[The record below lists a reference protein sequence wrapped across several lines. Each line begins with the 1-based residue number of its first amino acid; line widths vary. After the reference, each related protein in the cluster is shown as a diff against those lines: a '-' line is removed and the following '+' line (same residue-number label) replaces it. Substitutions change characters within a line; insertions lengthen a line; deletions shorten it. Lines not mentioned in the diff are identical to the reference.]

1 MKKISLFVALI
12 LCCSWQLVLAQKIIT
27 GTVTDAK
34 DGSTLPG
41 VSIVVKG
48 TTTGT
53 LTDISGSYSIKATA
67 DQVLLFSFIGFKSQ
81 EIAVGNQSTLNV
93 ALVQNAEL
101 LDEVVVVGYG
111 TTKKKDLTGAIATVN
126 TKQMNLGGTVT
137 NAAQALQGKSA
148 GVVVT
153 QSSRAPGQGAS
164 VRIRGLS
171 SIRSN
176 NEPLYVVD
184 GFPSTSGSDIN
195 PNDIESMQILK
206 DASATAIYGARGAN
220 GVIMITTKR
229 GKQGDSRISFNGTTS
244 LQTIQNPFSML
255 SGQQYM
261 TMANDLYREIDNQQD
276 QQYGVYSQTQLQS
289 TVNTDWI
296 AETTR
301 TGKIQDYNLQFQG
314 GNDKT
319 RILGSVGYYD
329 QQGVLKNTSY
339 NRISARVNVDQKIND
354 FVKAGAT
361 LYGQRANSN
370 FQAYDGNILTSNVL
384 LGILTYDPTVKPYN
398 EDGTFGRPPGG
409 KGDNPLANLISRT
422 NDQISDKY
430 NGNFFLEIEPIKGLV
445 ARINGGAELRNGFT
459 GTYLPRSTYQG
470 GIDKGV
476 ASTNNTSSSR
486 QLFDATLTYAKVLQD
501 VHSFSIM
508 GGLASEKTVSSGN
521 YLGVKGFSTDL
532 FLYNNMGAAS
542 TITGRSSYK
551 TESMLKSFFGRLN
564 YSYNDKY
571 LATFTLRSDGSS
583 RFGAENQ
590 YGLFPSGSL
599 AWRMDQEDFI
609 KNLNVFS
616 NLKFRVSYGVTG
628 NDQVGN
634 YEALALMSNTHL
646 TFDGSTNTSGTHI
659 NSNNA
664 ENPGLKW
671 ESTAQYN
678 AGFDMGF
685 FNSRLLATIDI
696 YYKKTSDLLLSQ
708 PLPIYSGYTTMIS
721 NVGDMENK
729 GFELELTSRNFIN
742 EFKWDTKFSYSMNRN
757 KVTNLGGTGA
767 DIYLGTSKPMGNVSE
782 ESFAVIREGET
793 LGSLFGYEYIGV
805 MQTGETYA
813 PQPNSKPGDPKF
825 ADISGPNGVPDGKIT
840 SDDRTIIGRAYPKA
854 VLGLTNTFS
863 YKNFDLTNFW
873 YAALGQDMLNMN
885 NMNLEW
891 NRTTDALNR
900 WTTTNTDTDI
910 PRNGFYYSKYGGYTN
925 SHFIEKAS
933 FLRMKTLTLGY
944 TLPSKSKYLQSLR
957 VYFMA
962 ENLIVI
968 TNYSGW
974 DPEVDTKSYESG
986 GVGTTANAGA
996 GLDFNS
1002 YPSMKSFTFGL
1013 NLNF

>member
-1 MKKISLFVALI
+1 MKKITLLLALMLF
-12 LCCSWQLVLAQKIIT
+12 CSWQLVLAQKTVT
-27 GTVTDAK
+27 GKVTDAK
-34 DGSTLPG
+34 DGTTLPG

-48 TTTGT
+48 TTVGT
-53 LTDISGSYSIKATA
+53 LSDINGNYSVKVS
-67 DQVLLFSFIGFKSQ
+67 DNNDLVFSFIGYNTQ
-81 EIAVGNQSTLNV
+81 EIAVGNQSVINIV
-93 ALVQNAEL
+93 MVQSAEL

-137 NAAQALQGKSA
+137 NAAQALQGKTA
-148 GVVVT
+148 GIVVT
-153 QSSRAPGQGAS
+153 QSSSAPGQGAT
-164 VRIRGLS
+164 VRIRGLNSIS
-171 SIRSN
+171 SS

-229 GKQGDSRISFNGTTS
+229 GKQGDSHISFSGTTS
-244 LQTIQNPFSML
+244 LQTIKNPFNML
-255 SGQQYM
+255 DGKDYM
-261 TMANDLYREIDNQQD
+261 TLANDLYREIDGQQD
-276 QQYGVYSQTQLQS
+276 QEYGVYSETQLQS

-314 GNDKT
+314 GNDNT
-319 RILGSVGYYD
+319 RILGSVGYFNQD
-329 QQGVLKNTSY
+329 GVLKNTSY
-339 NRISARVNVDQKIND
+339 TRVSARVNVDQKIND
-354 FVKAGAT
+354 YVKAGVT
-361 LYGQRANSN
+361 MFGQRGNSN
-370 FQAYDGNILTSNVL
+370 YQVYDGNILQSNVL
-384 LGILTYDPTVKPYN
+384 LGILTYDPTVPVYN

-409 KGDNPLANLISRT
+409 KGDNPLANLVSRT
-422 NDQISDKY
+422 NDQLSDKY
-430 NGNFFLEIEPIKGLV
+430 NGNFFLEFEPIKGLT
-445 ARINGGAELRNGFT
+445 ARFNGGAEIRNAFT
-459 GTYLPRSTYQG
+459 GTYLPKSTYQG
-470 GIDKGV
+470 GIDNGV
-476 ASTNNTSSSR
+476 ASTADSKSTR
-486 QLFDATLTYAKVLQD
+486 ELFDAVVTYSKVLQE

-508 GGLASEKTVSSGN
+508 GGAAYEKTVASSN
-521 YLGVKGFSTDL
+521 YIGVKGFSTDAY
-532 FLYNNMGAAS
+532 LYNNIGAAS
-542 TITGRSSYK
+542 TLTTRRSAKS
-551 TESMLKSFFGRLN
+551 ESMLRSYFGRLN

-571 LATFTLRSDGSS
+571 LATFTLRSDASS
-583 RFGAENQ
+583 RFGADNQ
-590 YGLFPSGSL
+590 VGVFPSGSL

-616 NLKFRVSYGVTG
+616 SLKYRVSYGVTG

-634 YEALALMSNTHL
+634 YAALALVSATHL
-646 TFDGSTNTSGTHI
+646 TFDGSTNTGGTHL
-659 NSNNA
+659 NQSTP
-664 ENPGLKW
+664 ENPLLKW
-671 ESTAQYN
+671 ESTSQFN
-678 AGFDMGF
+678 TGFDMGF
-685 FNSRLLATIDI
+685 FNSRLMATLDV
-696 YYKKTSDLLLSQ
+696 YYKKTTDLLLSKS
-708 PLPIYSGYTTMIS
+708 LPMYSGFTSGIS
-721 NVGDMENK
+721 NVGDMENR
-729 GFELELTSRNFIN
+729 GFEIELTSRNFIE
-742 EFKWDTKFSYSMNRN
+742 EFKWDTKLSFSMNRN
-757 KVTNLGGTGA
+757 KVLDIGGK

-782 ESFAVIREGET
+782 ESFAVIREGES

-805 MQTGETYA
+805 LQTGENYE

-825 ADISGPNGVPDGKIT
+825 ADISGPEGVPDGKIT
-840 SDDRTIIGRAYPKA
+840 SADRTIIGHAYPKA

-885 NMNLEW
+885 RMNLEW
-891 NRTTDALNR
+891 NRTSESLDR
-900 WTTTNTDTDI
+900 WTTTNTGTDI

-933 FLRMKTLTLGY
+933 FLRMKTLTFGY
-944 TLPSKSKYLQSLR
+944 TLPTKSKYMQSLR

-968 TNYSGW
+968 TSYSGW
-974 DPEVDTKSYESG
+974 DPEVDTKAYETG

>member
-48 TTTGT
+48 TSTGT
-53 LTDISGSYSIKATA
+53 LTDITGSYSIKATA
-67 DQVLLFSFIGFKSQ
+67 DQVLLFSFIGYKSQ
-81 EIAVGNQSTLNV
+81 EIAIGSQSTLNV

-126 TKQMNLGGTVT
+126 TKQLNLGGTVS
-137 NAAQALQGKSA
+137 NAAQALQGKTA

-153 QSSRAPGQGAS
+153 QSSRAPGQNAT
-164 VRIRGLS
+164 VRIRGLN
-171 SIRSN
+171 SISTS

-220 GVIMITTKR
+220 GVILITTKR
-229 GKQGDSRISFNGTTS
+229 GKQGESHISFTGTTTM
-244 LQTIQNPFSML
+244 QTIQNPFSML
-255 SGQQYM
+255 NGQEYM
-261 TMANDLYREIDNQQD
+261 LLANDLYRELDGKQD
-276 QQYGVYSQTQLQS
+276 AQYAVYTQSQLQS

-301 TGKIQDYNLQFQG
+301 TGKINDYNLQFQG

-319 RILGSVGYYD
+319 RVLGSVGYYD
-329 QQGVLKNTSY
+329 QEGVLKNTSY
-339 NRISARVNVDQKIND
+339 NRISGRVNVDQKVND
-354 FVKAGAT
+354 FTKAGVT
-361 LYGQRANSN
+361 MFGQRSNSN
-370 FQAYDGNILTSNVL
+370 YQSYDGNILQSNVL

-409 KGDNPLANLISRT
+409 RGDNPLANLVSRDNLQV
-422 NDQISDKY
+422 NDKL
-430 NGNFFLEIEPIKGLV
+430 NGNMFLEIEPIKGLIGRV
-445 ARINGGAELRNGFT
+445 NAGAELRNGFV
-459 GTYLPRSTYQG
+459 GTYLPKSTYQG
-470 GIDKGV
+470 GIDNGV
-476 ASTNNTSSSR
+476 ASQTNSKYTR
-486 QLFDATLTYAKVLQD
+486 ELIDATLTYNKVLND
-501 VHSFSIM
+501 VHSLGAM
-508 GGLASEKTVSSGN
+508 GGFAYEKTVASSQ
-521 YLGVKGFSTDL
+521 YVGVKGFSTDL
-532 FLYNNMGAAS
+532 FSFNNLGAAS
-542 TITGRSSYK
+542 TITGVSSSK
-551 TESMLKSFFGRLN
+551 SESMLRSFFGRLN
-564 YSYNDKY
+564 YSYKDKY
-571 LATFTLRSDGSS
+571 LATFTFRSDQSS
-583 RFGAENQ
+583 RLGIENQ
-590 YGLFPSGSL
+590 FGFFPSGSL

-616 NLKFRVSYGVTG
+616 NLKFRLSYGVTG
-628 NDQVGN
+628 NDQVGP
-634 YEALALMSNTHL
+634 YASMALMSNSHL
-646 TFDGSTNTSGTHI
+646 TYDGSTNTGGVHMNPGTP
-659 NSNNA
+659 
-664 ENPGLKW
+664 ENPDLKW
-671 ESTAQYN
+671 ESTVQYN

-685 FNSRLLATIDI
+685 FNSRLMATIDL
-696 YYKKTSDLLLSQ
+696 YYKKTSDLLLSKQ
-708 PLPIYSGYTTMIS
+708 LPMYSGFTSGIS

-729 GFELELTSRNFIN
+729 GFELEITSRNFI
-742 EFKWDTKFSYSMNRN
+742 EAFKWDTKFSFSMNKN
-757 KVTNLGGTGA
+757 KVLNLGGGT
-767 DIYLGTSKPMGNVSE
+767 DIYIGTSKPMGNVSE
-782 ESFAVIREGET
+782 ESFSVIREGEP
-793 LGSLFGYEYIGV
+793 LGSLFGYQYIGV
-805 MQTGETYA
+805 LQTGETYA

-825 ADISGPNGVPDGKIT
+825 ADVSGPNGVPDGKIT
-840 SDDRTIIGRAYPKA
+840 SADRTIIGRAYPKA
-854 VLGLTNTFS
+854 VFGLTNTFS

-873 YAALGQDMLNMN
+873 YAAVGQDVLNMN

-891 NRTTDALNR
+891 NRTTDALDR

-925 SHFIEKAS
+925 THFIENAS

-944 TLPSKSKYLQSLR
+944 TLPSKSKYMQSLR

-962 ENLIVI
+962 ENLICI
-968 TNYSGW
+968 TKYSGW
-974 DPEVDTKSYESG
+974 DPEVDTKAYESG
-986 GVGTTANAGA
+986 GVGLTANAGA

-1002 YPSMKSFTFGL
+1002 YPSMRSFTFGL

>member
-1 MKKISLFVALI
+1 MKKVALFMVLI
-12 LCCSWQLVLAQKIIT
+12 LCCSWQFVLAQKTIT

-34 DGSTLPG
+34 DGLTLPG

-53 LTDISGSYSIKATA
+53 LTDISGNFTIKASA
-67 DQVLLFSFIGFKSQ
+67 DQVLLFTFIGYKAQ
-81 EIAVGNQSTLNV
+81 EIAVGNQTTLKIS
-93 ALVQNAEL
+93 LVQAAEQ
-101 LDEVVVVGYG
+101 LDEVVVIGYG

-137 NAAQALQGKSA
+137 NAAQALQGKTA

-153 QSSRAPGQGAS
+153 QSSRAPGQSAT
-164 VRIRGLS
+164 VRIRGLNSIS
-171 SIRSN
+171 SS

-220 GVIMITTKR
+220 GVILITTKR
-229 GKQGDSRISFNGTTS
+229 GKQGDSHISFTGTTTM
-244 LQTIQNPFSML
+244 QTVQNPFNML
-255 SGQQYM
+255 NGKDYM
-261 TMANDLYREIDNQQD
+261 TLANDLYREIDGQQD

-301 TGKIQDYNLQFQG
+301 TGKIQDYNMQFQG

-319 RILGSVGYYD
+319 RMLGSVGYFNQD
-329 QQGVLKNTSY
+329 GVLKNTSY
-339 NRISARVNVDQKIND
+339 TRISARVNVDQKIND
-354 FVKAGAT
+354 YVKAGVT
-361 LYGQRANSN
+361 MYGQRANSN
-370 FQAYDGNILTSNVL
+370 FQQYTGSIVPSNVL
-384 LGILTYDPTVKPYN
+384 LGILNYDPTVPPYN

-409 KGDNPLANLISRT
+409 KGDNPLANLVSRT
-422 NDQISDKY
+422 NDQVSDKY
-430 NGNFFLEIEPIKGLV
+430 NGNIYLEVEPIKGLT
-445 ARINGGAELRNGFT
+445 ARFNGGAEMRNSFT
-459 GTYLPRSTYQG
+459 GTYLPKSTYQG
-470 GIDKGV
+470 GIDNGV
-476 ASTNNTSSSR
+476 ASTSDGKSTRS
-486 QLFDATLTYAKVLQD
+486 LFDAVVTYSKVLQE

-508 GGLASEKTVSSGN
+508 GGLSYEKTVGQSNSI
-521 YLGVKGFSTDL
+521 GVKGFSTDAY
-532 FLYNNMGAAS
+532 LYNNIGAAA
-542 TITGRSSYK
+542 TLTTRSSAK
-551 TESMLKSFFGRLN
+551 SESMLRSYFGRLN

-571 LATFTLRSDGSS
+571 LATFTLRSDASS
-583 RFGAENQ
+583 RFGADNQ
-590 YGLFPSGSL
+590 VGLFPSGSL

-616 NLKFRVSYGVTG
+616 NLKFRISYGVTG

-634 YEALALMSNTHL
+634 YASLALVSATHL
-646 TFDGSTNTSGTHI
+646 TFDGSTNTGGTHL
-659 NSNNA
+659 NQGTP
-664 ENPGLKW
+664 ENPLLKW
-671 ESTAQYN
+671 ESTTQYN
-678 AGFDMGF
+678 TGFDMGF
-685 FNSRLLATIDI
+685 FNSRLLATLDL
-696 YYKKTSDLLLSQ
+696 YYKKTSDLLLSKS
-708 PLPIYSGYTTMIS
+708 LPMYSGFISGIS

-729 GFELELTSRNFIN
+729 GFEVELTSRNFIQA
-742 EFKWDTKFSYSMNRN
+742 FKWDTKFSYSMNKN
-757 KVTNLGGTGA
+757 KIVSIPDGK
-767 DIYLGTSKPMGNVSE
+767 DIYLGTGKPMGNVSE
-782 ESFAVIREGET
+782 ESFAVIREGES
-793 LGSLFGYEYIGV
+793 LGSLFGYEYLGV
-805 MQTGETYA
+805 FQTGETYA
-813 PQPNSKPGDPKF
+813 PQPNAKPGDPKF
-825 ADISGPNGVPDGKIT
+825 ADLSGPEGVPDGKIT
-840 SDDRTIIGRAYPKA
+840 SADRVIIGHAYPKA

-873 YAALGQDMLNMN
+873 YAALGQDLLNMN
-885 NMNLEW
+885 RMNLEW
-891 NRTTDALNR
+891 NRTEEALNR
-900 WTTTNTDTDI
+900 WTTSNTNTDI

-944 TLPSKSKYLQSLR
+944 TLPTKSKYMQSLR

-974 DPEVDTKSYESG
+974 DPEVDTKAYESG
-986 GVGTTANAGA
+986 GVNLTANAGA

>member
-48 TTTGT
+48 TSTGT
-53 LTDISGSYSIKATA
+53 LTDITGSYSIKATA
-67 DQVLLFSFIGFKSQ
+67 DQMLLFSFIGYKSQ
-81 EIAVGNQSTLNV
+81 EIAIGSQSTLNV

-126 TKQMNLGGTVT
+126 TKQLNLGGTVS
-137 NAAQALQGKSA
+137 NAAQALQGKTA

-153 QSSRAPGQGAS
+153 QSSRAPGQNAT
-164 VRIRGLS
+164 VRIRGLN
-171 SIRSN
+171 SISTS

-220 GVIMITTKR
+220 GVILITTKR
-229 GKQGDSRISFNGTTS
+229 GKQGESHISFTGTTTM
-244 LQTIQNPFSML
+244 QTIQNPFSML
-255 SGQQYM
+255 NGQEYM
-261 TMANDLYREIDNQQD
+261 LLANDLYRELDGKQD
-276 QQYGVYSQTQLQS
+276 AQYAVYTQSQLQS

-301 TGKIQDYNLQFQG
+301 TGKINDYNLQFQG

-319 RILGSVGYYD
+319 RVLGSVGYYD
-329 QQGVLKNTSY
+329 QEGVLKNTSY
-339 NRISARVNVDQKIND
+339 NRISGRVNVDQKVND
-354 FVKAGAT
+354 FTKAGVT
-361 LYGQRANSN
+361 MFGRRSNSN
-370 FQAYDGNILTSNVL
+370 YQSYDGNILQSNVL

-409 KGDNPLANLISRT
+409 RGDNPLANLVSRDNLQV
-422 NDQISDKY
+422 NDKL
-430 NGNFFLEIEPIKGLV
+430 NGNMFLEIEPIKGLIGRV
-445 ARINGGAELRNGFT
+445 NAGAELRNGFV
-459 GTYLPRSTYQG
+459 GTYLPKSTYQG
-470 GIDKGV
+470 GIDNGV
-476 ASTNNTSSSR
+476 ASQTNSKYTR
-486 QLFDATLTYAKVLQD
+486 ELIDATLTYNKVLD
-501 VHSFSIM
+501 EVHSLGAM
-508 GGLASEKTVSSGN
+508 GGFAYEKTVASSQ
-521 YLGVKGFSTDL
+521 YVGVKGFSTDL
-532 FLYNNMGAAS
+532 FSFNNLGAAS
-542 TITGRSSYK
+542 TITGVSSSK
-551 TESMLKSFFGRLN
+551 SESMLRSFFGRLN
-564 YSYNDKY
+564 YSYKDKY
-571 LATFTLRSDGSS
+571 LATFTFRSDQSS
-583 RFGAENQ
+583 RLGIENQ
-590 YGLFPSGSL
+590 FGFFPSGSL

-616 NLKFRVSYGVTG
+616 NLKFRLSYGVTG
-628 NDQVGN
+628 NDQVGP
-634 YEALALMSNTHL
+634 YASMALMSNSHL
-646 TFDGSTNTSGTHI
+646 TYDGSTNTGGVHMNPGTP
-659 NSNNA
+659 
-664 ENPGLKW
+664 ENPDLKW
-671 ESTAQYN
+671 ESTVQYN

-685 FNSRLLATIDI
+685 FNSRLMATIDL
-696 YYKKTSDLLLSQ
+696 YYKKTSDLLLSKQ
-708 PLPIYSGYTTMIS
+708 LPMYSGFTSGIS

-729 GFELELTSRNFIN
+729 GFELEITSRNFI
-742 EFKWDTKFSYSMNRN
+742 EAFKWDTKFSFSMNKN
-757 KVTNLGGTGA
+757 KVLNLGGGT
-767 DIYLGTSKPMGNVSE
+767 DIYIGTSKPMGNVSE
-782 ESFAVIREGET
+782 ESFSVIREGEP
-793 LGSLFGYEYIGV
+793 LGSLFGYQYIGV
-805 MQTGETYA
+805 LQTGETYA

-825 ADISGPNGVPDGKIT
+825 ADVSGPNGVPDGKIT
-840 SDDRTIIGRAYPKA
+840 SADRTIIGRAYPKA
-854 VLGLTNTFS
+854 VFGLTNTFS

-873 YAALGQDMLNMN
+873 YAAVGQDVLNMN

-891 NRTTDALNR
+891 NRTTDALDR
-900 WTTTNTDTDI
+900 WTTTNTETDI

-925 SHFIEKAS
+925 THFIENAS

-944 TLPSKSKYLQSLR
+944 TLPSKSKYMQSLR

-962 ENLIVI
+962 ENLICI
-968 TNYSGW
+968 TKYSGW
-974 DPEVDTKSYESG
+974 DPEVDTKAYESG
-986 GVGTTANAGA
+986 GVGLTANAGA

-1002 YPSMKSFTFGL
+1002 YPSMRSFTFGL